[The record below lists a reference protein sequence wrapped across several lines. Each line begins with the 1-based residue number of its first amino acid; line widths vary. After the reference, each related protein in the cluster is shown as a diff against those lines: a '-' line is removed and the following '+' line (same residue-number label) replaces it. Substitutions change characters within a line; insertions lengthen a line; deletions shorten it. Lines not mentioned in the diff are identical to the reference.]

1 MGIEGPLETIAGQE
15 RAKDGLMV
23 GGRDTHL
30 PDYVYL
36 LLTMLILILILYLL
50 LMLMNICSYILR

>member
-1 MGIEGPLETIAGQE
+1 
-15 RAKDGLMV
+15 MV

-36 LLTMLILILILYLL
+36 LLTMLIFDINLILHLL
-50 LMLMNICSYILR
+50 LMLMNICSYILG

>member
-1 MGIEGPLETIAGQE
+1 MTIRNYCWAQE

-36 LLTMLILILILYLL
+36 LLTMLIFDI
-50 LMLMNICSYILR
+50 NICSYILRLKR